1 MGVLLHPSPVH
12 TKEEKLNLNQNDQGH
27 HDGKGRRN
35 LREALR
41 KLRQDTVGNRSL
53 QKSQRSSIPSQSQR
67 ILG

>member
-35 LREALR
+35 LRKALR